1 MKTAGCQGGME
12 DVDSTRKKIK
22 ERSAFPRFT
31 ERYRF
36 EYRIPSDYAI
46 DDLSEEISEMRA
58 SGELKVMNPNAI
70 EEAIES
76 FRVAAMPATSK

>member
-1 MKTAGCQGGME
+1 MQL
-12 DVDSTRKKIK
+12 RKAESI
-22 ERSAFPRFT
+22 
-31 ERYRF
+31 
-36 EYRIPSDYAI
+36 RISNSLDYAI